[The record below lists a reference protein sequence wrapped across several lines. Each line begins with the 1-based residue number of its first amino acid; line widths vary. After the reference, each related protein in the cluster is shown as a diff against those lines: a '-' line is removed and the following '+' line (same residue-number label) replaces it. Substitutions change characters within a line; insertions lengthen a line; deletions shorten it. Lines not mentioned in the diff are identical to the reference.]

1 MQGCFLDHSHVFFK
15 HSSHIVELLR
25 TRLDPSVECYLM
37 KKRLNCLKR
46 QKKIEIEKA
55 SNAWND
61 LKLLLSSNTRLHK
74 NQDTVDCIWLKKKP
88 KIARLIDTWIR
99 LNTYLYDILKS
110 VFDKPL
116 PSTRHTYPNAIR
128 SEKKKDI

>member
-46 QKKIEIEKA
+46 QKKK
-55 SNAWND
+55 
-61 LKLLLSSNTRLHK
+61 K
-74 NQDTVDCIWLKKKP
+74 NKMK
-88 KIARLIDTWIR
+88 
-99 LNTYLYDILKS
+99 LKS
-110 VFDKPL
+110 LKCL
-116 PSTRHTYPNAIR
+116 
-128 SEKKKDI
+128 K